1 MALELQNVTAPA
13 GDIGALETQ
22 VDGLLSQ
29 AASIEA
35 TAEELSQSVR
45 YVNYTLL
52 AQNWR
57 VDMYNLGEDYPQ
69 SEYNIEMYVGAASS
83 SEYEAYG
90 AAKIVGDTMTNT
102 IIALGTVPEIDIPVV
117 LRITKLKGTGP
128 WPDEPEPDPEPEPEP
143 EPTPVT
149 NGVYGIKWNNSDPL
163 HTVERVGDAV
173 GLEAT
178 ATLGSVVGTS
188 DFDQISPWKDIRLAT
203 SAEAQNNEQFVFIP
217 SFYWGYDFDGDNN
230 YLYISNH
237 EATVKI
243 SEETQLTLTKH
254 PHNSAA
260 LSYIGRYPV
269 DSTYH
274 TLTGATPYDTTQKT
288 VTTVDNEL
296 VNSTTGNP
304 QTVVA
309 WPIYSAVIM
318 LAMVEFATLDL
329 PGAIGKGNISGSAP
343 NVNGLCDN
351 IKTGTEVNDGTH
363 SVTYRYIENL
373 WGNTYEMIR
382 GLTPVDSS
390 HSGQIFF
397 SYILSIFGVEP
408 LPTAQITGTG
418 IFHGDGEK
426 YFTDINAKN
435 GIVYGSGVSDDS
447 TNAIARWYEPVRTYN
462 DEIVIGGT
470 YFSGDN
476 IIANPLSMEYG
487 GEWMMAGGAVTSVRA
502 AGFLAGAG

>member
-13 GDIGALETQ
+13 GDIGELETQ
-22 VDGLLSQ
+22 VDGLLAQ
-29 AASIEA
+29 ASSIE
-35 TAEELSQSVR
+35 TTVEELSQSVR

-57 VDMYNLGEDYPQ
+57 VDMYNLGDDYPQ
-69 SEYNIEMYVGAASS
+69 SDYNIEMYIGNASNS
-83 SEYEAYG
+83 QYEAYA

-128 WPDEPEPDPEPEPEP
+128 WPDAPDPEPEPEP
-143 EPTPVT
+143 EPTPPVT
-149 NGVYGIKWNNSDPL
+149 DGVYGIKWNSSDPL

-173 GLEAT
+173 GLKAT
-178 ATLGSVVGTS
+178 ATLGSAAGSS

-203 SAEAQNNEQFVFIP
+203 SAEVSNNEQFVFIP
-217 SFYWGYDFDGDNN
+217 SFYWAYKVDGDNN

-237 EATVKI
+237 EATVQI
-243 SEETQLTLTKH
+243 SEAEQITLTKH
-254 PHNSAA
+254 PHDSATP
-260 LSYIGRYPV
+260 SYIGRYPI

-274 TLTGATPYDTTQKT
+274 TSTGAIPYDTTQKT
-288 VTTVDNEL
+288 VTIMDNEL
-296 VNSTTGNP
+296 ANNLTGNP
-304 QTVVA
+304 QRVVT

-318 LAMVEFATLDL
+318 LAMVEFGTLNL

-351 IKTGTEVNDGTH
+351 IKTGTEVNDGAH
-363 SVTYRYIENL
+363 SVTYRYVENL

-382 GLTPVDSS
+382 GLAPVQSS
-390 HSGQIFF
+390 HSGQMFF
-397 SYILSIFGVEP
+397 SYITSVMGGDSP
-408 LPTAQITGTG
+408 PTAQITGTG
-418 IFHGDGEK
+418 IFYGDGEK
-426 YFTDINAKN
+426 YFTDIRAMN
-435 GIVYGSGVSDDS
+435 GIICGSGRSDDS

-462 DEIVIGGT
+462 EEIVIGGT
-470 YFSGDN
+470 FLSGDN
-476 IIANPLSMEYG
+476 IKANPLSMEYG

-502 AGFLAGAG
+502 AASLGAAG